1 MPTDAL
7 HQELADELWEADRTA
22 KPVAPLTD
30 RHPGLGIEDAYAIQ
44 SINIDAPGRRRGSG
58 SSAARSG

>member
-1 MPTDAL
+1 VPTDAL

-30 RHPGLGIEDAYAIQ
+30 RHAGLGIEDAYAI
-44 SINIDAPGRRRGSG
+44 
-58 SSAARSG
+58 